1 MEKSGRAGVD
11 FAETCQKL
19 KNDLQAVFSV
29 LPEDMQQLLLMNPE
43 RATLLQ
49 VGSQQNLMATHPYKL
64 GHQDKCK
71 PWNGNW
77 WLLLYGIFSHSRRLA
92 SHVTML

>member
-1 MEKSGRAGVD
+1 MMEKSGRAGVD

-49 VGSQQNLMATHPYKL
+49 VSWEPTKPHGHPSLQIGSP
-64 GHQDKCK
+64 
-71 PWNGNW
+71 
-77 WLLLYGIFSHSRRLA
+77 R
-92 SHVTML
+92 